1 MSWEVLRGPF
11 LGACNSTGP
20 RKLGSASS
28 NVFAKLSAFFGS
40 WQCQTTA
47 RSPQVDM
54 QKDYEAVVAQT
65 DEVLTKMRTVFADV
79 DRDVEKVAQG
89 VLEKGCVLSM

>member
-1 MSWEVLRGPF
+1 
-11 LGACNSTGP
+11 
-20 RKLGSASS
+20 
-28 NVFAKLSAFFGS
+28 
-40 WQCQTTA
+40 
-47 RSPQVDM
+47 M